1 MALNQRDQNRDRTN
15 TKNQTRINDLIRIS
29 PIRVIDENGEQLG
42 IIPTRDA
49 LNRARDLGLD
59 LVEVASDSK
68 PPVCRIMDY
77 GKFKYEKNKKSHK
90 NKSHTTKL
98 KEIRVRPKTGEHD
111 IEFKVKQAITFL
123 QHKDKV
129 QVTVMFRGRELA
141 HIEEG
146 QKVMQQIIALLTE
159 HGKIESPPSQQSK
172 RIMCT
177 IAPKVTK

>member
-1 MALNQRDQNRDRTN
+1 MALNQRDQREPARNKDT
-15 TKNQTRINDLIRIS
+15 TRVNDQIRIS
-29 PIRVIDENGEQLG
+29 PVRVIDENGQQIG
-42 IIPTRDA
+42 ILPTRDA
-49 LNRARDLGLD
+49 LLRARDIGLD
-59 LVEVASDSK
+59 LVEVAPESK

-111 IEFKVKQAITFL
+111 IEVKVRQAIGFL

-129 QVTVMFRGRELA
+129 QVTVVFRGRELA

-146 QKVMQQIIALLTE
+146 QKVMQQVLERLAE
-159 HGKIESPPSQQSK
+159 YGKLESPPSQQAK
-172 RIMCT
+172 RILAT
-177 IAPKVTK
+177 LAPKVGK

>member
-1 MALNQRDQNRDRTN
+1 LAINQRDSRDRN
-15 TKNQTRINDLIRIS
+15 ASKDQTRLNDQIRIS

-49 LNRARDLGLD
+49 LNRARDIGLD
-59 LVEVASDSK
+59 LVEVAPESK

-90 NKSHTTKL
+90 NKSHTIKL

-111 IEFKVKQAITFL
+111 IEFKVKQAISFL
-123 QHKDKV
+123 EHKDKV
-129 QVTVMFRGRELA
+129 QVTVLFRGRELA

-146 QKVMQQIIALLTE
+146 HKVMQQILEKLLP
-159 HGKIESPPSQQSK
+159 HGKLESSPSQQSR
-172 RIMCT
+172 RILCT
-177 IAPKVTK
+177 IGPKIGK